1 MWKEVNMLKKTLKKK
16 YKQFN
21 NVVRYFSEELTLA
34 LIPQYVP
41 RGPVN
46 GYPTQCENGCVKG
59 CVL

>member
-1 MWKEVNMLKKTLKKK
+1 MLKKTLKKK